1 MSVGAGRAD
10 RGETVTMGTGSW
22 ESGTSL
28 GSTCI
33 WKVRALPFGQDHE
46 VEKSKVYKI
55 IVLGASDT
63 CTWHKI

>member
-28 GSTCI
+28 GSTFI
-33 WKVRALPFGQDHE
+33 WQVRSLPFGQDHE
-46 VEKSKVYKI
+46 VEKSKVLQNYCFGGK
-55 IVLGASDT
+55 
-63 CTWHKI
+63 

>member
-28 GSTCI
+28 GSTFI
-33 WKVRALPFGQDHE
+33 WKVRTLPFGQDHE
-46 VEKSKVYKI
+46 VEKSKVLQNYCFGGK
-55 IVLGASDT
+55 
-63 CTWHKI
+63 